1 MSKRIGVQVLLA
13 ILSSGVVTDS
23 TSMFVLPVLALTRN
37 LDVMLQYEAIELL
50 SRLVVENCES
60 VFISVSATLNGN
72 SGSGAGAKGVLMA
85 LKM

>member
-72 SGSGAGAKGVLMA
+72 SGSGTGAKGVLMA